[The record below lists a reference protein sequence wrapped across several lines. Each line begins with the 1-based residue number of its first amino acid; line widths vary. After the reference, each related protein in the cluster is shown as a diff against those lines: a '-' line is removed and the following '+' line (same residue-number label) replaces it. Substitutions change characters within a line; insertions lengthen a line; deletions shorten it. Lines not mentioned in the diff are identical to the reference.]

1 MALQIRRGTDAERQ
15 LFIPLQGEIIF
26 TTDTKKLYVGDG
38 TTLGGVAVDT
48 VGGGGGADGNTTYS
62 ISAELVSGGANLR
75 LTGSDASTDNVKL
88 AAGSNVTISRTN
100 ADTITIAATG
110 DGGAVQLNEL
120 TDVVITGTP
129 STGQVLKYD
138 GTNWINGTDATGGGG
153 SATTLDELTDVVITG
168 TPSNGQV
175 LKYNGTNWVN
185 GTDNVGGGGGGA
197 TVLDELTD
205 VVITGT
211 PTIGQVLKYNGT
223 DWVNDTDSGGATTLD
238 ELDDVFIFGTPVV
251 DQVLKWDGINWIN
264 DTVPA
269 TTPSVSV
276 EDLTNVTIT
285 GGTLIAGQSLV
296 YDGTDWVND
305 NPSLSLNSLSDVVIT
320 TGTFNLQEGMALVYD
335 GTEWVNQRVSID
347 SLGSV
352 SIDDLT
358 LVDGQTLRYNGISW
372 INSALT
378 LQDLSD
384 VNYGILAPNSVL
396 KWDGTEWIAGPMAV
410 EDDVAPNLGG
420 NLDLNTFDI
429 TGTGN
434 VNIIGEVQASV
445 LTSTD
450 LISELGLTIFSAES
464 SQGVTLEGINRP
476 NDPLEIRIHSS
487 RGTLDALVDTI
498 AGDFLGKYSI
508 KGYSQGIYKEGVV
521 VRGRWT
527 ADADLTKVYPKS
539 ALHFIANNNTNTA
552 PAGVAAAVRGDG
564 VILANV
570 HLATPQTTA
579 SINTNYPTP
588 EAGMIVFDSTLQEF
602 KGYVSDTGLAGGGAP
617 NSTPGW
623 ITLN

>member
-48 VGGGGGADGNTTYS
+48 VGGGGGEPDGNTTYG
-62 ISAELVSGGANLR
+62 ISAETVSGGANLR

-138 GTNWINGTDATGGGG
+138 GTNWVNGTDATGGGG

-168 TPSNGQV
+168 TPSTGQV
-175 LKYNGTNWVN
+175 LKFDGTNWVN

-211 PTIGQVLKYNGT
+211 PSTGQVLKYDGT
-223 DWVNDTDSGGATTLD
+223 NWVNGATTLD
-238 ELDDVFIFGTPVV
+238 DLDNVFIFGTPVV

-264 DTVPA
+264 DTVPT

-276 EDLTNVTIT
+276 EDLTNVNIT
-285 GGTLIAGQSLV
+285 GGTLTTGQALV
-296 YDGTDWVND
+296 YDGTEWVND

-320 TGTFNLQEGMALVYD
+320 TGTFHLHEGMALVYD
-335 GTEWVNQRVSID
+335 GTEWVNQRVALD
-347 SLGSV
+347 SLGGV
-352 SIDDLT
+352 TIDDLT
-358 LVDGQTLRYNGISW
+358 LIEGQTLRYNGISW
-372 INSALT
+372 VNAKLSLDDLADVT
-378 LQDLSD
+378 LSTLS
-384 VNYGILAPNSVL
+384 PNSIL
-396 KWDGTEWIAGPMAV
+396 KWDGDEWIIAQPSI
-410 EDDVAPNLGG
+410 EDDIAPALGG

-434 VNIIGEVQASV
+434 ISVVGQVEGTALVSSEII
-445 LTSTD
+445 TS
-450 LISELGLTIFSAES
+450 LGLTVSAPDVSEAFRI
-464 SQGVTLEGINRP
+464 EGINRVGA
-476 NDPLEIRIHSS
+476 PLEMSIRSS
-487 RGTLDALVDTI
+487 RGTLDSLVDTI
-498 AGDFLGKYSI
+498 AGDFIGLYSME
-508 KGYSQGIYKEGVV
+508 GYSAGVYKDCIS

-527 ADADLTKVYPKS
+527 ADADLTKSYPKS
-539 ALHFIANNNTNTA
+539 ALHFIANNNTNAA

-564 VILANV
+564 VIIANV

-579 SINTNYPTP
+579 TINTNYPTP
-588 EAGMIVFDSTLQEF
+588 EAGMIVFDSTLQQF
-602 KGYVSDTGLAGGGAP
+602 KGYVSDTGLAAGGAP

-623 ITLN
+623 INLN